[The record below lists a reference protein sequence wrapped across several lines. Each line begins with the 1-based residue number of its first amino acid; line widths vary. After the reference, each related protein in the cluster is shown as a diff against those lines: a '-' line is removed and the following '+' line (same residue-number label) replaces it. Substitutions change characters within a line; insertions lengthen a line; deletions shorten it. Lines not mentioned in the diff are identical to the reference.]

1 MSINIDWDT
10 LTGGPDGAAL
20 AETIRAFVHDRFQ
33 KVALPRMIRSV
44 QVHSFEF
51 GGIPPTIEVKD
62 VCDPL
67 PDFYEDDEDSPGD
80 GNDRGQDVAQS
91 GLTSAKLTEDV
102 SRKDDSAAR
111 ALRVRTDGLT
121 ARTSRLP
128 SVVESAPF
136 RSTTPRLMGGMSN
149 LGYFHLPLSAGLSG
163 TSTPLAAVAGA
174 HYPSWPEQHHHSSS
188 NHNRATSFGSVTP
201 PSTLTPTSR
210 PTSRHQ
216 EWQSSREDLSLSAH
230 DGHDSPLFEPHKET
244 PEASPEDLQVVA
256 HIAYDGNVKLSLT
269 AEILLDY
276 PTESFV
282 GIPLLLN
289 ITGLKFDG
297 IGILAYIK
305 KKAHFC
311 FLAPEDAEAVLDP
324 GDTSGSSNERP
335 RVGGL
340 IEEIRLESEVG
351 QKDGGK
357 QVLKNVG
364 KIEKFILEQV
374 RKIFEDE
381 FVYPSFWTFLV

>member
-1 MSINIDWDT
+1 MSINIDWDK
-10 LTGGPDGAAL
+10 LTGGSDGAVL
-20 AETIRAFVHDRFQ
+20 AENIRAFVDDRFQ
-33 KVALPRMIRSV
+33 KVALPRIIRSV
-44 QVHSFEF
+44 KVHSFEF
-51 GGIPPTIEVKD
+51 GSIPPTIVVKD

-67 PDFYEDDEDSPGD
+67 PDFYEDDEEGLDENGTQGSETTS
-80 GNDRGQDVAQS
+80 R

-102 SRKDDSAAR
+102 SRKEDPRS
-111 ALRVRTDGLT
+111 LRLRTDALGT
-121 ARTSRLP
+121 GPSRL
-128 SVVESAPF
+128 SSF
-136 RSTTPRLMGGMSN
+136 LDSTPLMSSTPRLMGGGMSN

-174 HYPSWPEQHHHSSS
+174 RFPTWSDQHGRTSQDR
-188 NHNRATSFGSVTP
+188 NRATSFGSITP
-201 PSTLTPTSR
+201 PSTMTPNSR

-216 EWQSSREDLSLSAH
+216 EWQSSRDDHPLH
-230 DGHDSPLFEPHKET
+230 DGHESPMFEPQRSNLD
-244 PEASPEDLQVVA
+244 ASPEDLQVVA
-256 HIAYDGNVKLSLT
+256 HISYDGNVKLSLT

-276 PTESFV
+276 PTQSFV

-289 ITGLKFDG
+289 VTGLKFDG
-297 IGILAYIK
+297 IGIVAYIK

-324 GDTSGSSNERP
+324 NDHTGGTGERP

-374 RKIFEDE
+374 RRIFEDE

>member
-1 MSINIDWDT
+1 MSINIDWET
-10 LTGGPDGAAL
+10 LTGGSDGAAL
-20 AETIRAFVHDRFQ
+20 AENIRAFVHDRFQ

-51 GGIPPTIEVKD
+51 GSIPPTIEVKD

-67 PDFYEDDEDSPGD
+67 PDFYEDDEDDTGEN
-80 GNDRGQDVAQS
+80 GGQRLDNEPA

-102 SRKDDSAAR
+102 SRKDDAR
-111 ALRVRTDGLT
+111 PLRVRTDALT
-121 ARTSRLP
+121 ARSSRPQTSI
-128 SVVESAPF
+128 ENAPLMA
-136 RSTTPRLMGGMSN
+136 TTPRLMGGGMSN

-174 HYPSWPEQHHHSSS
+174 RFPGWPEQHGASTSGHH
-188 NHNRATSFGSVTP
+188 RGTSFGSITP

-216 EWQSSREDLSLSAH
+216 EWQSGLDDHPLH
-230 DGHDSPLFEPHKET
+230 DGHDSPLYEPQRATHD
-244 PEASPEDLQVVA
+244 ASPEDLQVVA
-256 HIAYDGNVKLSLT
+256 HIAYNGDVKLSLT

-276 PTESFV
+276 PTQSFV

-289 ITGLKFDG
+289 VTGLKFDG
-297 IGILAYIK
+297 IGIVAYIK

-324 GDTSGSSNERP
+324 NDDPGSTGERP

-351 QKDGGK
+351 QKEDGK

-374 RKIFEDE
+374 RRIFEDE